1 MDFRNS
7 GLPQDP
13 TVFKA
18 FMTYMQNTKELPEE
32 VRDTTFPLRSA
43 QMLGATS
50 NDNAAATVAL
60 LQVMPPAT
68 WGVVEKNFGKDTVAA
83 LNEFHRHNS
92 TNYAYLREASPL
104 VKQLTMAGAIL
115 TFDDFQKITEK
126 VDQQI
131 ETLMMNG
138 TGNLSLPMMPDAS
151 MFDKMSNAVLDTSG
165 APALEEM
172 FMDKLYTFKSAQ
184 QDFQQKLEQ
193 LGIQIP
199 GMGIGFA
206 PADVR
211 YPSFEETELFD
222 SAKVRTAYETI
233 INHTRTMPEDF
244 EAALSVGRLL
254 STVSPSVNP
263 TSVAVALL
271 DVGIPGMGRGDLE
284 FMKNRFDWDV
294 LEVLNTASV
303 HQLMVPQQI
312 LKAPVEF
319 RQVALADA
327 IVKLEDAQKAGQHIL
342 DVAEQTPDV
351 PKGALH
357 QNFMELK
364 RFGKGI
370 EQMFKPVIGKTD
382 VPELDTLFESKL
394 KVFFAFTDMHLPQ
407 QEAPAPK
414 PQDPKA
420 DAKNKPKPP
429 GMGGGASFSF

>member
-18 FMTYMQNTKELPEE
+18 FMSYMQNTKELPEE
-32 VRDTTFPLRSA
+32 IRDSTFPMRSA
-43 QMLGATS
+43 QMLGVTS
-50 NDNAAATVAL
+50 DDNKAATVAL
-60 LQVMPPAT
+60 LQVMPPST

-83 LNEFHRHNS
+83 LTEFHRHHS

-104 VKQLTMAGAIL
+104 VKQLTLAGAIL
-115 TFDDFQKITEK
+115 TFDDFQKVTEK
-126 VDQQI
+126 IDEQI
-131 ETLMMNG
+131 ETIKSNG
-138 TGNLSLPMMPDAS
+138 TGDLSLPILPS
-151 MFDKMSNAVLDTSG
+151 TSLFDKMGNAVLDSSG

-172 FMDKLYTFKSAQ
+172 FIDKLYTFKAAQ
-184 QDFQQKLEQ
+184 QDFQQKLQE

-199 GMGIGFA
+199 GLGIGFA
-206 PADVR
+206 PAELR
-211 YPSFEETELFD
+211 YPLFEETELFD
-222 SAKVRTAYETI
+222 SPKVRTAYDTI
-233 INHTRTMPEDF
+233 ISHTRTKPEDF

-254 STVSPSVNP
+254 STVTHSVNP
-263 TSVAVALL
+263 TSVAIALL
-271 DVGIPGMGRGDLE
+271 NVGIPGMGRGDIE

-294 LEVLNTASV
+294 LEVLTGASV
-303 HQLMVPQQI
+303 HRLMVPQQI
-312 LKAPVEF
+312 LAAPVEF

-327 IVKLEDAQKAGQHIL
+327 IVKLEDAQKAGRHIL
-342 DVAEQTPDV
+342 DIAEQTPDM

-364 RFGKGI
+364 RFGKSI
-370 EQMFKPVIGKTD
+370 EQLYKPVVGKTD
-382 VPELDTLFESKL
+382 IPELDTLFESKL

-407 QEAPAPK
+407 QEVPAPK

-420 DAKNKPKPP
+420 DPKNKPKPP